1 MVSSKKEIRNMGTDS
16 KIHKKSRRKKLVLW
30 LLIDLAVAAVVFALL
45 LYRPSRYDPAD
56 FDSYGHEQG
65 QVSPY
70 LTHELS
76 PQVYNNS
83 QRGEPFDLV
92 VTQSGVNEIVAGLSW
107 PKFSEGIML
116 YAPAVL
122 FVPGSVVLMIT
133 ADFKGVELI
142 ITIELEPKIDQQKLL
157 NLHVAKVKV
166 GAVNITPL
174 ARMMGKKMY
183 AERLVMLPV
192 DTEAL
197 QTKIVGALLNEE
209 AFEPIFSIEDNKV
222 RIEKIT
228 VYKEKLTA
236 RLVPA
241 S

>member
-1 MVSSKKEIRNMGTDS
+1 MEADS
-16 KIHKKSRRKKLVLW
+16 KIHKKSRRKKLVIW
-30 LLIDLAVAAVVFALL
+30 LIVDLTAVVTVIILL
-45 LYRPSRYDPAD
+45 LYRPDRYNPVD
-56 FDSYGHEQG
+56 FDSYNYDEG

-76 PQVYNNS
+76 PNLYNNS

-92 VTQSGVNEIVAGLSW
+92 ITQDGINEIVAGLGW
-107 PKFSEGIML
+107 PKYSEGVML

-122 FVPGSVVLMIT
+122 FVPGTIVLMGT
-133 ADFKGVELI
+133 ADVEGVKLV
-142 ITIELEPKIDQQKLL
+142 ITIELEPKIDDQKMLS
-157 NLHVAKVKV
+157 LHVAKVKV

-183 AERLVMLPV
+183 AEKLGITEI

-209 AFEPIFSIEDNKV
+209 TFDPVFRIGDNKI

-228 VYKEKLTA
+228 VYKEKLIA
-236 RLVPA
+236 HLIPVL
-241 S
+241 

>member
-1 MVSSKKEIRNMGTDS
+1 METDS
-16 KIHKKSRRKKLVLW
+16 KIHKKSRRKKLLFW
-30 LLIDLAVAAVVFALL
+30 LLIDLTVAITVIVLL
-45 LYRPSRYDPAD
+45 LYRPGRYNPVD
-56 FDSYGHEQG
+56 FESYNYDQG

-76 PQVYNNS
+76 PNLYNNS

-92 VTQSGVNEIVAGLSW
+92 ITQDGINEIVAGVGW
-107 PKFSEGIML
+107 PKYSEGVML

-122 FVPGSVVLMIT
+122 FVPGTVVLMAT
-133 ADFKGVELI
+133 ADVKGVELV
-142 ITIELEPKIDQQKLL
+142 ITIELEPKFDDRNMLI
-157 NLHVAKVKV
+157 LHVVKVKI
-166 GAVNITPL
+166 GAVNVSPL
-174 ARMMGKKMY
+174 ARMVGKKMY
-183 AERLVMLPV
+183 TERLAVLPV

-197 QTKIVGALLNEE
+197 QTKIVGSLLKEE
-209 AFEPIFSIEDNKV
+209 AFDPVFSVEDNKV

-241 S
+241 L

>member
-1 MVSSKKEIRNMGTDS
+1 MATDS

-45 LYRPSRYDPAD
+45 VYRPGRYDPAD

-92 VTQSGVNEIVAGLSW
+92 VTQSGVNEIVAGLGW
-107 PKFSEGIML
+107 PKFSEGVML
-116 YAPAVL
+116 YAPSVL

-133 ADFKGVELI
+133 ANVKGVELI
-142 ITIELEPKIDQQKLL
+142 ITIELEPKIDERKLL

-174 ARMMGKKMY
+174 ARMMAKKMY
-183 AERLVMLPV
+183 TERLAVLSV

-197 QTKIVGALLNEE
+197 QTKIVASLLNEE
-209 AFEPIFSIEDNKV
+209 AFEPGSPGTGFV
-222 RIEKIT
+222 T
-228 VYKEKLTA
+228 Y
-236 RLVPA
+236 LVL
-241 S
+241 